1 MFPIW
6 DAPVKRVLLS
16 SLLFSQCS
24 LPFEEVGRVVGKGM
38 TFFLQ
43 MVPFFVGTGPHLF
56 EFYSLYYFYELK
68 YSSPFYS
75 SLPIV
80 DTGTV
85 YSEHLNVLDLIF
97 ADIK

>member
-1 MFPIW
+1 
-6 DAPVKRVLLS
+6 V
-16 SLLFSQCS
+16 
-24 LPFEEVGRVVGKGM
+24 VGRGR

-43 MVPFFVGTGPHLF
+43 MVLFFVGTGSHLF

-68 YSSPFYS
+68 YRSPFYS
-75 SLPIV
+75 SFPIV

-85 YSEHLNVLDLIF
+85 YSEHFIVLDLIF